1 MLAVALVFC
10 GHFAA
15 FTYLR
20 PFLEQTTRV
29 GPNALSAIL
38 LTFGVA
44 NFIGTSFAGMLIK
57 HHSYR
62 AQILLPLALFAT
74 GLGVLAFGGSALA
87 TTTLIFLWGAVVGPV
102 PVIWSA
108 WVTRKVPEHAE
119 TAGGI
124 FVAAIQL
131 SAAVGAMAGGAVF
144 DSDGSIGVFSF
155 SAISWLLSSFVV
167 GAFIRTLS
175 SADDSSSLQA
185 TH

>member
-1 MLAVALVFC
+1 LVF
-10 GHFAA
+10 
-15 FTYLR
+15 
-20 PFLEQTTRV
+20 
-29 GPNALSAIL
+29 
-38 LTFGVA
+38 A

-57 HHSYR
+57 HRFYR
-62 AQILLPLALFAT
+62 AQILLPLALVAS

-87 TTTLIFLWGAVVGPV
+87 TPHLSSCGV
-102 PVIWSA
+102 PLSA
-108 WVTRKVPEHAE
+108 PFPSSGRRGFARKVPEHAE

-131 SAAVGAMAGGAVF
+131 SAAVGAMAGGAAF

-175 SADDSSSLQA
+175 FADDSSSLQQRIERA
-185 TH
+185 KTAILGMKKLIFMCVILGLIGARYRFVMNA